1 MSDAPTESMQ
11 RPFMIMSVCVKT
23 EFAKYSRLTQKLSL
37 YLIIKFSTRV
47 LYFRDHPLSMARPR
61 ATPRID
67 ATIKMATR
75 IASNDLF
82 PEME

>member
-1 MSDAPTESMQ
+1 MQ
-11 RPFMIMSVCVKT
+11 RPSMIMSVCVKT
-23 EFAKYSRLTQKLSL
+23 EFAKYSRLTQKLPL

-47 LYFRDHPLSMARPR
+47 LLLHGPSNDPLSMARPR

-67 ATIKMATR
+67 ATIKTATR